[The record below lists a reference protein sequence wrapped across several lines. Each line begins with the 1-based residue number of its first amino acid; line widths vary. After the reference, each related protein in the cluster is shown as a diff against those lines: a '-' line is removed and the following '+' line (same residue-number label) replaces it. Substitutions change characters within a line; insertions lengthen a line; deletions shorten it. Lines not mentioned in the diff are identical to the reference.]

1 MGKSEAQFGQRE
13 LTPAQAKFVSALLS
27 GLSIKQAAKSANVT
41 ERTSHN
47 WMKLAH
53 VKQAVD
59 EGTAAI
65 VGAARLR
72 AEVFSAQ
79 AVSVLATLMLDT
91 STPPQVRVTAART
104 LAARVLEPSPVQATE
119 TPVAQGIDYSA
130 WSAEDLGII
139 YPLILKY
146 EQEKKQA

>member
-1 MGKSEAQFGQRE
+1 MGKSDAQFGQRE
-13 LTPAQAKFVSALLS
+13 LTPAQAKFVAALLS

-53 VKQAVD
+53 VKQAIA
-59 EGTAAI
+59 EGTEAI
-65 VGAARLR
+65 VSAARLR

-79 AVSVLATLMLDT
+79 AVSVLGTLMLDT
-91 STPPQVRVTAART
+91 TTPPQVRVTAART
-104 LAARVLEPSPVQATE
+104 LAARVLEPSPAQATA
-119 TPVAQGIDYSA
+119 PPPAQGIDYSG
-130 WSAEDLGII
+130 WSVEDLNII
-139 YPLILKY
+139 YPLVQKY